1 MSGYICGE
9 NARTG
14 NKKKC
19 AQEGNMAA
27 AVCTA
32 VLGTAYVYLK
42 KKDKPKAL
50 VCKALATFM
59 PALLLLRAF
68 PDVGQGKIP
77 PPLFGW
83 TLAALV
89 FYIAADVLLE
99 CRFVA
104 GAVTFSLGHL
114 CMTAGFLTGGE
125 LRWADGK
132 ESGEAVCLAA
142 GGVLLSLMLVAAA
155 WFVLR
160 KYIPHLKA
168 KKLFRPALMYVSI
181 LSAMAALAILAGI
194 CTSGTEGL
202 LTASGGISFVISDIL
217 LGMNRLGRKRSGR
230 RGAAVLILYYLS
242 VYFLSVRVW
251 I

>member
-1 MSGYICGE
+1 M
-9 NARTG
+9 T
-14 NKKKC
+14 
-19 AQEGNMAA
+19 A
-27 AVCTA
+27 AVAACTA

-50 VCKALATFM
+50 VCKALATLM

-68 PDVGQGKIP
+68 PGVGSGEIP
-77 PPLFGW
+77 LPLFGW

-104 GAVTFSLGHL
+104 GAVTFSLGHI
-114 CMTAGFLTGGE
+114 CMAAGFLTGGE
-125 LRWADGK
+125 LISPGAGAGK
-132 ESGEAVCLAA
+132 ILSLAA
-142 GGVLLSLMLVAAA
+142 GCAVMALMLVAAA
-155 WFVLR
+155 CLVLR

-168 KKLFRPALMYVSI
+168 KKLLLPAVAYVSI
-181 LSAMAALAILAGI
+181 LSVMAALAILAGI
-194 CTSGTEGL
+194 RTGEKAGILPAAGGL
-202 LTASGGISFVISDIL
+202 SFVISDIL

-230 RGAAVLILYYLS
+230 KRAAVLILYYLS
-242 VYFLSVRVW
+242 VYLLSMRVW